1 MRRNPEVQFIED
13 HYGIVFDGCVDFSDT
28 DEGRLAADGIMT
40 DAAPT
45 YSLQAQGVLNSSSGV
60 MAYMVNFMDPK
71 LREVLVAPCK
81 FAEICGE
88 TKKGDWTVDTMTF
101 PIIESGGDVSAYGD
115 LNNNG
120 LVSADVNFEPRQV
133 FYYQSF
139 TRWGDRQLA
148 RMGLA
153 KIDWASR
160 QNIATALVF
169 AKFQNKSYA
178 LGMPGLD
185 NYGLLNDPMLIP
197 PILVANG
204 TWAST
209 TGLNIYQD
217 IMNLF
222 SQLVA
227 QTDGLVDENTKMKL
241 AMSPYAAT
249 KLASA
254 TQNVYGNAT
263 VRELMKTTWPNMEV
277 ITAME
282 YAVAGSGGVQL
293 AQLIAEEVG
302 GQEVVTC
309 AFTEKMRAH
318 SIVRDTSSTYQ
329 KKSAGTGGSVI
340 FVPAGIAQLT
350 GM

>member
-1 MRRNPEVQFIED
+1 
-13 HYGIVFDGCVDFSDT
+13 
-28 DEGRLAADGIMT
+28 
-40 DAAPT
+40 
-45 YSLQAQGVLNSSSGV
+45 
-60 MAYMVNFMDPK
+60 MDPK

-88 TKKGDWTVDTMTF
+88 TKKGDWTTDTMTF
-101 PIIESGGDVSAYGD
+101 PIAESAGDVSTYGD
-115 LNNNG
+115 LNMNG
-120 LVSADVNFEPRQV
+120 LVTADVNFEPRQV
-133 FYYQSF
+133 YYYQTF
-139 TRWGDRQLA
+139 TRWGDRQMA

-160 QNIATALVF
+160 QNIANALTF
-169 AKFQNKSYA
+169 AKFQNKTYA
-178 LGMPGLD
+178 LGVSGLD
-185 NYGLLNDPMLIP
+185 NYGLLNDPMLLA

-204 TWAST
+204 VWAST

-222 SQLVA
+222 TQLVS
-227 QTDGLVDENTKMKL
+227 QTDGLIDENSKMKL
-241 AMSPYAAT
+241 CMSPLSAT

-277 ITAME
+277 VTAME
-282 YAVAGSGGVQL
+282 YGTAGAAGVAL

-329 KKSAGTGGSVI
+329 KKSAGTGGTII
-340 FVPAGIAQLT
+340 FVPAGIAQLV